1 MYVRSISIDHSII
14 TESVRWLRSNVLL
27 LRGVLVFTAIMK
39 PGIRLVKLLWTAH
52 FFAGFIVICLG
63 VLSNGGGR

>member
-1 MYVRSISIDHSII
+1 MLFFDFVGWCF
-14 TESVRWLRSNVLL
+14 V
-27 LRGVLVFTAIMK
+27 TAIMK

-52 FFAGFIVICLG
+52 FLAGFIVICLG